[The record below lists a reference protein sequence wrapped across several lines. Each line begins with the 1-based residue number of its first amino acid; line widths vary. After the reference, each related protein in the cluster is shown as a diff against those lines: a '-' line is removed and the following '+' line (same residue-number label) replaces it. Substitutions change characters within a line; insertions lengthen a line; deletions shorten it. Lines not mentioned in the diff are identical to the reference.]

1 MAFPK
6 RFSLNF
12 AKIHAI
18 RSPIFYLNAIFLSK
32 CNQFQAILPDKA

>member
-12 AKIHAI
+12 AKSMPFA
-18 RSPIFYLNAIFLSK
+18 PLFYLNAIFLSK

>member
-12 AKIHAI
+12 AKSM